1 MTWHRT
7 TLARAFFAEAGAE
20 GNASTAAANA
30 LRRYFAGELE
40 APDSIAVA
48 TSATELQEKAWAA
61 LRGIPAGQTTTY
73 SALGKSVGLND
84 WRAAVD
90 IGAAVGANP
99 IAIIVPCH
107 RVLGA
112 SGDLKGCSANSDC
125 SSMRHTSAVAPKAS
139 T

>member
-1 MTWHRT
+1 VTWHRT

-61 LRGIPAGQTTTY
+61 LRREHGLPTASPA
-73 SALGKSVGLND
+73 SGLL
-84 WRAAVD
+84 RAGGAAVD
-90 IGAAVGANP
+90 NP
-99 IAIIVPCH
+99 ASEIIDT
-107 RVLGA
+107 A
-112 SGDLKGCSANSDC
+112 
-125 SSMRHTSAVAPKAS
+125 
-139 T
+139 